1 MTASL
6 LSNAGEVI
14 KYAVLGDYVKD
25 NVPALS
31 SFFSKRTKDDI
42 PSLAALSRAMR
53 LLQRCG
59 CSRWLILLYVV
70 FFFFLSESKVD
81 LLLQF
86 LSTSYEFK
94 KNHGEWVSAVKPELG
109 PGIAERVLATLQTT
123 DEKIGVCL
131 LVKEEF
137 NAALAALIG
146 VLFLF
151 AS

>member
-1 MTASL
+1 MGAC
-6 LSNAGEVI
+6 
-14 KYAVLGDYVKD
+14 
-25 NVPALS
+25 
-31 SFFSKRTKDDI
+31 F
-42 PSLAALSRAMR
+42 SLAYLTV
-53 LLQRCG
+53 C
-59 CSRWLILLYVV
+59 C
-70 FFFFLSESKVD
+70 FFFLSESSVD

-86 LSTSYEFK
+86 LSTSHEFK
-94 KNHGEWVSAVKPELG
+94 KNHGEWVSAAKPELG
-109 PGIAERVLATLQTT
+109 PGIAERVHATLQTT